1 MVIAAHIEAIGE
13 QNALPGQRRPAY
25 AEKGEHGKGCD
36 ELKAELQA

>member
-13 QNALPGQRRPAY
+13 QNTLPGKRRPAH
-25 AEKGEHGKGCD
+25 AEEGEYGKGCD